1 MSGMTAGS
9 PARLTI
15 REVAARLGVSRQ
27 TVYKYIRQGALKA
40 YVWKANSRLYVKAA
54 DLDKMLDDHF

>member
-1 MSGMTAGS
+1 MSECITAM
-9 PARLTI
+9 PTRLTI

-40 YVWKANSRLYVKAA
+40 YVWKANSRMYVKASDPA
-54 DLDKMLDDHF
+54 KMLDDHF